1 MKIRNGF
8 VSNSSSSSFV
18 VEKKYLTEEQKDL
31 IINHYH
37 YVKEYPELFSFSKR
51 ISDYD
56 EWQITETETEIKGY
70 TILNN
75 FDMDEFFRI
84 VIDIPFKAVKFEDN
98 HF

>member
-37 YVKEYPELFSFSKR
+37 YVKEHPEPFSFSKWLN
-51 ISDYD
+51 DYD
-56 EWQITETETEIKGY
+56 EWQITETEKVIKGY

-84 VIDIPFKAVKFEDN
+84 MIDIPFKAVKFEDDY
-98 HF
+98 F